1 MELQGICH
9 KMHAGLKD
17 ASVTDQQTTKANVE
31 YKFVLDRS
39 EIDLPFNLGQELEIE
54 WTGNIYC
61 TSCGTKTPKSYS
73 QGHCFKCFKTKAE
86 CDLCIMKPETCHYHL
101 GTCREDDFAHS
112 VCFQP
117 HIVYLANSSALKVG
131 ITRVSHM
138 PDRWLDQGA
147 TQALPILKVGS
158 RRLSGQ
164 LETMFGSLIADKTD
178 WRKLLKGE
186 AEPLN
191 MVEQR
196 DQLIE
201 EFAPKI
207 QTIREEFSQNLEFN
221 ETVELLENELPREFV
236 YPVEQYPEKIKSL
249 NLDKT
254 PKIRGVLQGIKG
266 QYLIFDIGVINI
278 RKYTGYELIVRA

>member
-61 TSCGTKTPKSYS
+61 TSCGAKTPKSYS

-138 PDRWLDQGA
+138 PGRWLDQGA

-164 LETMFGSLIADKTD
+164 LETMFSSLIA
-178 WRKLLKGE
+178 
-186 AEPLN
+186 
-191 MVEQR
+191 
-196 DQLIE
+196 
-201 EFAPKI
+201 
-207 QTIREEFSQNLEFN
+207 
-221 ETVELLENELPREFV
+221 
-236 YPVEQYPEKIKSL
+236 
-249 NLDKT
+249 
-254 PKIRGVLQGIKG
+254 
-266 QYLIFDIGVINI
+266 
-278 RKYTGYELIVRA
+278 